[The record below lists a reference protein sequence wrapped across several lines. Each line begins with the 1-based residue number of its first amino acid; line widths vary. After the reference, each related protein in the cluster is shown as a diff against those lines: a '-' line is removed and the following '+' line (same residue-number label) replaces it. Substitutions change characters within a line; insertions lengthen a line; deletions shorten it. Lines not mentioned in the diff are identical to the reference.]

1 MTATP
6 RNAQTLQLAD
16 GRILGYASYGD
27 PAGAPLIYC
36 HGGGSSRLEPAYA
49 DEHGRRNRIHII
61 AVDRPGYGLSSPVP
75 ELSFQSFGQDVLAL
89 ADALGIAGFAILG
102 MSAGAPYALHLSVS
116 APERV
121 RFVALINPSPDT
133 AQPEWKAV
141 SWLTRLATA
150 ATRLPWLMRRAITS
164 MVDNPGDAAA
174 SFAKKTGWD
183 ATAVRQF
190 EDMIREGLRQPG
202 GRAMLRYEASAVLH
216 QPWGLDWSK
225 IRRPVIA
232 ICGFGDGARPL
243 YLALSRRYPNVSVME
258 IPGPHMPI
266 VTGKAWDRIG
276 NACSAFPVNS

>member
-16 GRILGYASYGD
+16 GRSLGYASYGD

-49 DEHGRRNRIHII
+49 DEHARRNRIHII

-75 ELSFQSFGQDVLAL
+75 DLSFQAFGRDVLAL
-89 ADALGIAGFAILG
+89 ADALGIAGFAMLG
-102 MSAGAPYALHLSVS
+102 MSAGAPYALHLAVS
-116 APERV
+116 APERI

-133 AQPEWKAV
+133 AQPEWKEV
-141 SWLTRLATA
+141 SWPTRLGNS
-150 ATRLPWLMRRAITS
+150 ATRVPWLMSRAIAT
-164 MVDNPGDAAA
+164 MVENPGKAAA

-183 ATAVRQF
+183 AAAIRQF
-190 EDMIREGLRQPG
+190 EDMIREGLRQRE
-202 GRAMLRYEASAVLH
+202 GRAMLRYEATAVLH
-216 QPWGLDWSK
+216 RPWGLDWSK
-225 IRRPVIA
+225 IRTPVIA

-243 YLALSRRYPNVSVME
+243 YLALSRRYHVVSVTE

-266 VTGKAWDRIG
+266 VTGTAWDRIG
-276 NACSAFPVNS
+276 NALSAFR

>member
-1 MTATP
+1 MTSTP
-6 RNAQTLQLAD
+6 RTAQTLQLAD
-16 GRILGYASYGD
+16 GRTLGYASYGD

-49 DEHGRRNRIHII
+49 DEHARRNRIHII

-75 ELSFQSFGQDVLAL
+75 EFSFQAFGQDVLAL
-89 ADALGIAGFAILG
+89 ADALGIAGFVILG
-102 MSAGAPYALHLSVS
+102 MSAGAPYALHLAVS
-116 APERV
+116 APGRV

-133 AQPEWKAV
+133 AQPEWKEV
-141 SWLTRLATA
+141 SWLARLGTS
-150 ATRLPWLMRRAITS
+150 ATRLPWLMSRAIAS
-164 MVDNPGDAAA
+164 MVGNPGKAAA

-202 GRAMLRYEASAVLH
+202 GREVLRREASAVLH

-225 IRRPVIA
+225 LKSPVVA
-232 ICGFGDGARPL
+232 ICGAGDGARPL
-243 YLALSRRYPNVSVME
+243 YLALSRRYPIVSVTE

-266 VTGKAWDRIG
+266 VTGKAWDCIG
-276 NACSAFPVNS
+276 NALSAFRVNS